1 MAYNKKSLANLRQFR
16 KGQSGNAA
24 GRPPTLAGVIKSI
37 PKDAQT
43 KVHEILHHALALP
56 NVQAAR
62 EYLESDATQAA
73 LPEYGFLLQI
83 AVKSLVGKAGWLT
96 AMDIMDRLFGRP
108 KQTTTLSGT
117 FNVGEKPVILF
128 GEAETPQEKEE

>member
-128 GEAETPQEKEE
+128 GEADQEPETKE